1 MPITPEQP
9 IVVPPTTGETYTQ
22 QWVWNMQVNAP
33 QVNEGSVS
41 ISLLPFDPVAQT
53 LGDGNLLEIVQTDKL
68 WQAAAEVPEVAA
80 AMQAVINCVGP
91 LRDWIKAQAEV
102 PAEVPAETQP

>member
-9 IVVPPTTGETYTQ
+9 IVVPPTPGETFTQ
-22 QWVWNMQVNAP
+22 QWVWNLQVNAP
-33 QVNEGSVS
+33 SVTDGSVS
-41 ISLLPFDPVAQT
+41 ISLLPFDPTSQT
-53 LGDGNLLEIVQTDKL
+53 LGDGNLLEIVQTDKF

-91 LRDWIKAQAEV
+91 LRAWIKAQAEV
-102 PAEVPAETQP
+102 VQP

>member
-1 MPITPEQP
+1 MPITPDQP
-9 IVVPPTTGETYTQ
+9 IVVPPTPGETFAQ

-33 QVNEGSVS
+33 SVTEGSVA
-41 ISLLPFDPVAQT
+41 INLLPFDPTNQ
-53 LGDGNLLEIVQTDKL
+53 LIGDGKLLEIVQTDQL

-91 LRDWIKAQAEV
+91 LRAWIKAQAEV
-102 PAEVPAETQP
+102 VQP